1 MEQQKFIATIEILK
15 DMALANG
22 GRINK
27 SEIDVKMREE
37 GMELNESQLKMVYA
51 YLKTSKVEVIND
63 DGESV
68 ADLTDLQ
75 SIQAGAD
82 IEGEHESG
90 EDEDTE
96 TLDEKDDEVVKMYQ
110 ADIKHVPVLS
120 EEELLVVMKRIADIK
135 STDFQNNNSVKA
147 DKEAIINT
155 FLKEVVRWVKN
166 YRDGGVLMTDLI
178 QEGNI
183 GLMSAVEVFDYSAAI
198 VGENPAKTLKTALKK
213 AVVAS
218 AQNAIFSQES
228 ENNVGYKIAGRVNAV
243 NDVAKELAEDMGRKV
258 SIAEVAE
265 KMEMEYEEVKEII
278 DLSSNKI
285 EYIDY
290 F

>member
-22 GRINK
+22 GRIKK

-51 YLKTSKVEVIND
+51 YLKTSKIEVVNA

-68 ADLTDLQ
+68 VDLTA
-75 SIQAGAD
+75 IQGLGAESD
-82 IEGEHESG
+82 IEGESEAG
-90 EDEDTE
+90 KNADKE

-120 EEELLVVMKRIADIK
+120 EEELLVVMKRIADVK

-166 YRDGGVLMTDLI
+166 YRDSGVLMTDLI

-183 GLMSAVEVFDYSAAI
+183 GLMSAVDSFDYLAATA
-198 VGENPAKTLKTALKK
+198 GENPVKALKAALKK
-213 AVVAS
+213 SVVAS
-218 AQNAIFSQES
+218 VQNEIFSQES

-243 NDVAKELAEDMGRKV
+243 NDCAKELAEDMGRKV